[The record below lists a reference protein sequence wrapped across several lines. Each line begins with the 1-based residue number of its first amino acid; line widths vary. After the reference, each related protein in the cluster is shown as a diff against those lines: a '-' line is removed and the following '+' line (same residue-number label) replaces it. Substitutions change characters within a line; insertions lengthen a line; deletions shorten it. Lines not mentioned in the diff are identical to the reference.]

1 MRLLFIGDIV
11 GKAGRRVVADLL
23 PGLRERWALD
33 CVVINA
39 ENSAG
44 GFGITENILEDLI
57 DAGADAVT
65 LGNHAFDQKDA
76 LVFINRQPRLI
87 RPLNF
92 PKGTPGRGAALV
104 RLKSGADV
112 LVVNAM
118 GRVFMTELDCPFRAI
133 DNELTACPLKQGA
146 DAILIDFHAEAT
158 SEKQALGLF
167 VDGRASVVVGTH
179 THTPTSDERVLPA
192 GTAYMSD
199 AGMTGDYN
207 SVLGMDSEEPLN
219 RFPDAH
225 SARALRAVERS
236 GNFVRAGRRDRRQ
249 DGFGGMGAGCSD
261 RGVPSAFGGV
271 AVGPAGRGCLNT
283 VWGPKILAARCRGA
297 TEPLWVG
304 ERNVFTSVGI
314 EMKSGSL
321 HRDGTGRTDL
331 SGATA
336 CWAAPAVTGR
346 WRDSSLTR

>member
-44 GFGITENILEDLI
+44 GFGITENIFEDLI

-112 LVVNAM
+112 LVINAM

-219 RFPDAH
+219 RFLTRIPRERFEP
-225 SARALRAVERS
+225 STGPGTLSGLAVQIDDKT
-236 GNFVRAGRRDRRQ
+236 GLAVWA
-249 DGFGGMGAGCSD
+249 
-261 RGVPSAFGGV
+261 RGVRIG
-271 AVGPAGRGCLNT
+271 GCLRPSEALP
-283 VWGPKILAARCRGA
+283 W
-297 TEPLWVG
+297 
-304 ERNVFTSVGI
+304 
-314 EMKSGSL
+314 
-321 HRDGTGRTDL
+321 DQ
-331 SGATA
+331 
-336 CWAAPAVTGR
+336 PAEIV
-346 WRDSSLTR
+346 

>member
-11 GKAGRRVVADLL
+11 GKAGRRVVAELL
-23 PGLRERWALD
+23 PRLRERWALD

-104 RLKSGADV
+104 RLKNGADV
-112 LVVNAM
+112 LVINAM

-146 DAILIDFHAEAT
+146 DVILIDFHAEAT

-219 RFPDAH
+219 RFLTRIPRERFEPSNGPGTLSGLAVQIDDKTGLAEW
-225 SARALRAVERS
+225 ARGIRI
-236 GNFVRAGRRDRRQ
+236 
-249 DGFGGMGAGCSD
+249 GGCLQ
-261 RGVPSAFGGV
+261 PSAALPWDPRPG
-271 AVGPAGRGCLNT
+271 L
-283 VWGPKILAARCRGA
+283 
-297 TEPLWVG
+297 
-304 ERNVFTSVGI
+304 
-314 EMKSGSL
+314 
-321 HRDGTGRTDL
+321 D
-331 SGATA
+331 
-336 CWAAPAVTGR
+336 
-346 WRDSSLTR
+346 